1 MDCTPQFESLNYPNN
16 AGALKGRIFAE
27 EVDMNV
33 KIKSSLVFKLLIA
46 CLLIHLCVACTGG
59 TALSP
64 GAWVQEA
71 DRIAVLD
78 GGPHKGNWQTRDLT
92 INYDYQEAVK
102 NLQISGVIEF
112 ADYIPMGF
120 NTLEY
125 LKLYI
130 HFVGAD
136 GTVLD
141 TRSIKIF
148 GYRRYLDFIGEM
160 SFNHRYDLTENTVS
174 FAFSYSGRVTQGGGT
189 GIGSSDRGRID
200 WDFWKVP
207 RRNPP
212 K

>member
-1 MDCTPQFESLNYPNN
+1 
-16 AGALKGRIFAE
+16 
-27 EVDMNV
+27 MNV

-46 CLLIHLCVACTGG
+46 CLLINIGVACSGG

-64 GAWVQEA
+64 GAWVEET

-78 GGPHKGNWQTRDLT
+78 GGPHKGHWQTRDLIIT
-92 INYDYQEAVK
+92 YEYQEAAK
-102 NLQISGVIEF
+102 NLQISGIIEL
-112 ADYIPMGF
+112 ADYIPKGF
-120 NTLEY
+120 NTLAH

-130 HFVGAD
+130 HFLEAD

-141 TRSIKIF
+141 TRTIKIF

-160 SFNHRYDLTENTVS
+160 TFNHRYDLTENTVS
-174 FAFSYSGRVTQGGGT
+174 FAFSYSGKVSQGGGT
-189 GIGSSDRGRID
+189 GVGSSGRGRID

>member
-1 MDCTPQFESLNYPNN
+1 M
-16 AGALKGRIFAE
+16 IAE

-33 KIKSSLVFKLLIA
+33 AVKSSLVLKLLIA
-46 CLLIHLCVACTGG
+46 CLLINLFVACAGG

-64 GAWVQEA
+64 GAWVAEA

-78 GGPHKGNWQTRDLT
+78 GGPHKGHWQTRDLT
-92 INYDYQEAVK
+92 INYEYQEAVK
-102 NLQISGVIEF
+102 NLQVSGVIEL
-112 ADYIPMGF
+112 ASYIPMGF

-130 HFVGAD
+130 HFLEAD

-148 GYRRYLDFIGEM
+148 GYRRYLDYIGEM

-189 GIGSSDRGRID
+189 GIGRSDRGRID
-200 WDFWKVP
+200 WEFWKVP

>member
-1 MDCTPQFESLNYPNN
+1 
-16 AGALKGRIFAE
+16 
-27 EVDMNV
+27 MNF
-33 KIKSSLVFKLLIA
+33 KIKSSLEFKLLIA
-46 CLLIHLCVACTGG
+46 FLLINLCVACTGG

-64 GAWVQEA
+64 GAWVEEA

-78 GGPHKGNWQTRDLT
+78 GGPHKGNWQTRDLI
-92 INYDYQEAVK
+92 INYEYQEAVK
-102 NLQISGVIEF
+102 NLQISGIIEL
-112 ADYIPMGF
+112 ADYIPKGF
-120 NTLEY
+120 STLER

-130 HFVGAD
+130 HFIEAD

-148 GYRRYLDFIGEM
+148 GYRRYLDLMGEM
-160 SFNHRYDLTENTVS
+160 TFNNRYDLTENTVS

-189 GIGSSDRGRID
+189 GIGSNARGRID

>member
-1 MDCTPQFESLNYPNN
+1 MN
-16 AGALKGRIFAE
+16 LK
-27 EVDMNV
+27 M
-33 KIKSSLVFKLLIA
+33 KSSLVLKLLIA
-46 CLLIHLCVACTGG
+46 CLLINLWVACAGGG

-64 GAWVQEA
+64 GAWVEEA

-92 INYDYQEAVK
+92 INYEYQEAVK

-112 ADYIPMGF
+112 ADYIPKGF

-130 HFVGAD
+130 HFLEAD
-136 GTVLD
+136 GTVLE
-141 TRSIKIF
+141 TRSIRIF
-148 GYRRYLDFIGEM
+148 GYRRYLDFIGEIT
-160 SFNHRYDLTENTVS
+160 FNHRYDLTGNTVS
-174 FAFSYSGRVTQGGGT
+174 FAFSYSGRVIQGGGT
-189 GIGSSDRGRID
+189 GIGSSARGRID